1 MTETNRVDAREQM
14 EWWEKEKKNKRPPV
28 HPAVEAF
35 ALPKVDIIASLI
47 GLNENTSVLDVG
59 CGNGFF
65 THYFAQKTPHVVGMD
80 LSQYMLGMNS
90 HDKLVRGRA
99 EELPFDDKSFDLV
112 FCSNL
117 LHHVENPV
125 DVVKE
130 MVRVSKRFVS
140 LSEPNARNPFMYL
153 FSYMKKEE
161 RGALKFTPDYLE
173 SVAHNAGL
181 REIHLSEHGSVVPN
195 KTPGWTIPLFKPFN
209 TKIDRGF
216 YTLFVGDRM
225 DGIDY

>member
-1 MTETNRVDAREQM
+1 MTKTDYVDAHEQM
-14 EWWEKEKKNKRPPV
+14 EWWEKEKKGKRAPT
-28 HPAVEAF
+28 HPAVREF
-35 ALPKVDIIASLI
+35 AQPKVEIIASLI
-47 GLNENTSVLDVG
+47 GMNEKTTVLDVG

-65 THYFAQKTPHVVGMD
+65 THYFTQKTTHVTGMD
-80 LSQYMLGMNS
+80 LSQYMLGLNA
-90 HDKLVRGRA
+90 HTQLVRGRA
-99 EELPFDDKSFDLV
+99 EELPFKDKSFDLV

-153 FSYMKKEE
+153 FSYLKKEE

-181 REIHLSEHGSVVPN
+181 REIYLSEHGSVVPN
-195 KTPGWTIPLFKPFN
+195 KTPGWSVDLFKPLN
-209 TKIDRGF
+209 KRMDRGF